1 MGNENDRSSRD
12 PANIIHE
19 SKALGVSFGHIGYI
33 EASTEKNNEGKN
45 EFYGN
50 IGANVSV
57 CTPTPIYKEYGKTF
71 EISLGKDGFETST
84 NYCKSTGISL
94 GGKVYL
100 EKTKYVNEK
109 DVENYNN
116 RVDDYNSIKE
126 NKIYKSNRCIRE
138 EVNHDYND
146 CIHPHDYNKEFGIPR
161 NKKNK

>member
-19 SKALGVSFGHIGYI
+19 SKALGVSFGHVGYI
-33 EASTEKNNEGKN
+33 EVSTEKNKEGKN

-94 GGKVYL
+94 CGSAYL

-161 NKKNK
+161 NKKK